1 MAKGKR
7 NNKKGQTQG
16 NKGGQRGKKDS
27 TNTQRVPAT
36 DSGDYTASNESMRN
50 CQKSAANDP
59 AWYAQNPQIL
69 KDSASFSYNY
79 PVGARLNFGENEAAT
94 FMNSTSIPGIMAIYT
109 SPTFGYSTHPN
120 SPINTAAR
128 NIYSFVRHAN
138 SGHSNYDAPDLMLY
152 LTAMDNLYS
161 YVSFLKR
168 AYGVM
173 MPAYY
178 TNRYMPKALI
188 EAMRLDYDDL
198 NANLNDFRSFINRL
212 ALRIGSMCIPASM
225 SYMARHM
232 WMYEHIWTD
241 DESDKA
247 QIYLYSPHG
256 FYHYSFD
263 QDVAGQLEYKA
274 LFANDAT
281 RLKLKDLIDYGE
293 SMLAPILSS
302 EDMNIMSGD
311 ILKAFGSE
319 NLYKINMIDEAYLVV
334 PEYSTEVL
342 DQIQNTTLIGHFSG
356 TPTLHQDP
364 TKGFLIFDPDFD
376 PMYQPTPGE
385 YPGLNVMV
393 TDRLV
398 TFPHGDITPEDTM
411 VATRLTNIMNVT
423 YSNSSSKAKI
433 GGGTPTIKC
442 PTMGSEIAHHATIFN
457 YQEDEEKGWILHIS
471 KPIYTSLV
479 FIMDNS
485 TAVGDTSSNTFI
497 GMGQLIHDFG
507 STLSLIG
514 QIGTFDRHPA
524 IGLSG
529 YLALKL
535 YDKETNSVLT
545 ESDVS
550 EFNSLLVDASYYT
563 VLDKQDLI
571 NLAETALLSE
581 FNVIQYGKYGN

>member
-1 MAKGKR
+1 MAKKNNRKGNVNKTSG
-7 NNKKGQTQG
+7 NNK
-16 NKGGQRGKKDS
+16 NRGSRNPKNGT
-27 TNTQRVPAT
+27 TNTKSVPAS
-36 DSGDYTASNESMRN
+36 DSGEYTASGKGMRN
-50 CQKSAANDP
+50 CQNGADNDP

-79 PVGARLNFGENEAAT
+79 PLGSRLNFGSNDAADN
-94 FMNSTSIPGIMAIYT
+94 MNSTSLPGIMAIYT
-109 SPTFGYSTHPN
+109 TPTFGQSLHSN

-161 YVSFLKR
+161 FVSFLKR

-188 EAMRLDYDDL
+188 ESMHLDYADL

-247 QIYLYSPHG
+247 QVYLYSPHG
-256 FYHYSFD
+256 FYRFSLD
-263 QDVAGQLEYKA
+263 SEMAGQLEYKD
-274 LFANDAT
+274 LFTDGNPNLT
-281 RLKLKDLIDYGE
+281 FKDLVSYGE
-293 SMLAPILSS
+293 SMLEPILAS

-311 ILKAFGSE
+311 ILKAFGAE

-334 PEYSTEVL
+334 PEYSAEVL
-342 DQIQNTTLIGHFSG
+342 DQIQNTTLLGHYLG

-364 TKGFLIFDPDFD
+364 TKGYLIFDPVFD
-376 PMYQPTPGE
+376 PMYQPLQGE
-385 YPGLNVMV
+385 FPGLNVMV

-398 TFPHGDITPEDTM
+398 TFPHGDIKPEDTM
-411 VATRLTNIMNVT
+411 VATRLTNILDVA
-423 YSNSSSKAKI
+423 YSEAGQGI
-433 GGGTPTIKC
+433 PIIKC

-457 YQEDEEKGWILHIS
+457 YQDNESGAWVLHAS
-471 KPIYTSLV
+471 RPIYTSLL
-479 FIMDNS
+479 FIIDNS
-485 TAVGDTSSNTFI
+485 TAFSDSDVASRAAI
-497 GMGQLIHDFG
+497 EQLTVDLG

-514 QIGTFDRHPA
+514 QIGVFDRHPA
-524 IGLSG
+524 LGLSG
-529 YLALKL
+529 FINISWTKSTGEASR
-535 YDKETNSVLT
+535 YDY
-545 ESDVS
+545 S
-550 EFNSLLVDASYYT
+550 EFNSLLVDSSYYT
-563 VLDKQDLI
+563 ILGRQDLI

-581 FNVIQYGKYGN
+581 FNVLQYGKYGN

>member
-1 MAKGKR
+1 MATSKR
-7 NNKKGQTQG
+7 NSKGNQTSN
-16 NKGGQRGKKDS
+16 NKGGRRGKKDF
-27 TNTQRVPAT
+27 TDTKRVPAT
-36 DSGDYTASNESMRN
+36 DSGDYTASDKGMRN

-59 AWYAQNPQIL
+59 AWYAQNPQIM

-79 PVGARLNFGENEAAT
+79 PLGSRLNFGADPAADNL
-94 FMNSTSIPGIMAIYT
+94 NSTSLPGIMAIYT
-109 SPTFGYSTHPN
+109 TPSFGNSLHSN

-152 LTAMDNLYS
+152 LTAMDNLYA

-173 MPAYY
+173 MPSYY

-188 EAMRLDYDDL
+188 ESMHLDYDDL

-241 DESDKA
+241 DMSDKA

-256 FYHYSFD
+256 FYRFSLD
-263 QDVAGQLEYKA
+263 GDSAGQLEYKD
-274 LFANDAT
+274 LFTDGHANLTFAQ
-281 RLKLKDLIDYGE
+281 LVDYGE
-293 SMLAPILSS
+293 KMLEPILSS

-311 ILKAFGSE
+311 ILKAFGPE

-334 PEYSTEVL
+334 PEYSAEVL
-342 DQIQNTTLIGHFSG
+342 DQIQNATLVGHYLG
-356 TPTLHQDP
+356 TPTLHQDA
-364 TKGFLIFDPDFD
+364 TKGFLIFDPEFN
-376 PMYQPTPGE
+376 PLYQPQPGI

-398 TFPHGDITPEDTM
+398 TFPHGDIKPEDTM
-411 VATRLTNIMNVT
+411 VATRLTNIMDVS
-423 YSNSSSKAKI
+423 YA
-433 GGGTPTIKC
+433 GGGTSRIGPTSTPTIKC

-457 YQEDEEKGWILHIS
+457 YQEDDKGAWVLHSS

-479 FIMDNS
+479 FIIDNS
-485 TAVGDTSSNTFI
+485 TPLGGEGPASKY
-497 GMGQLIHDFG
+497 GMQQLAADLG
-507 STLSLIG
+507 ATLSLIG

-524 IGLSG
+524 VGLSG
-529 YLALKL
+529 YINVTWMEGASTTSM
-535 YDKETNSVLT
+535 E
-545 ESDVS
+545 EVS
-550 EFNSLLVDASYYT
+550 EFNSLLVDSSYYT
-563 VLDKQDLI
+563 VLDLQDLI
-571 NLAETALLSE
+571 NLSETALLSE
-581 FNVIQYGKYGN
+581 FNVLQYGKYGN